1 MEHENTT
8 QQIIEP
14 IFALDIGTHNVIG
27 VVGYSEGNQLRI
39 AGIRQLEYSRRAMKD
54 GQIEDIEEVA
64 DTAGKVR
71 RQLEKDLGMELGEVY
86 VAAAGRALRTQK
98 ATYELQL
105 EGSEPINSQ
114 QVAEL
119 EMCAIQQAEEE
130 LLAGEEPGVPLCY
143 VGHSVIRYYL
153 DDYPMSP
160 LQGHRGKKIR
170 ADIIATFLPG
180 EVVDSLYASMGH
192 CGLKVANITLEP
204 IAAMNAIIPN
214 ELRMLNLVLVD
225 IGAGTSDIAISD
237 GGSVVAYT
245 MATVA
250 GDEITEAIV
259 QGCLVDFRMAERMK
273 FALSE
278 KADTIP
284 YEDILGFSYEIA
296 PEELREKVRPAV
308 ENLCSEICGRIMD
321 INGKAPAAVFMV
333 GGGSRME
340 GLCGLVAK
348 GLSMMD
354 NKVAVGGNNYMKR
367 MVISEEDVSGPEFA
381 TPVGIAITAMNNR
394 NNRKYSVTLNGRM
407 IQIVAREPA
416 NIMELL
422 LLNGYER
429 NQLLGRS
436 GKSLTFEVDGERRVI
451 RGGRPTAA
459 TVTVNGQAASIT
471 TAVHPNDEI
480 SMEPAVTGQDA
491 AMTVEQAVEDY
502 REIPFRLNGQ
512 ELKAGTIV
520 TVNGNLVP
528 SGQAI
533 HELDVLRTR
542 QLSTLEDLCRERRID
557 ITCHRF
563 TVNQTPRGLDY
574 VIAPE
579 DDVRYEWVA
588 AREASPA
595 PETPPVPAEQSG
607 KGEKKAVVR
616 IRLNGDI
623 LELPAKADNAPYL
636 FVDMLN
642 YVDIDP
648 TKPQGDIVLR
658 INGRTASYVEEVGSG
673 DEIEIHWASKPV

>member
-1 MEHENTT
+1 MENENTA
-8 QQIIEP
+8 QQFKNDP

-27 VVGYSEGNQLRI
+27 VVGHSEGSQFHI
-39 AGIRQLEYSRRAMKD
+39 AKIRQLEYSRRAMKD

-64 DTAGKVR
+64 DTAAKVR
-71 RQLEKDLGMELGEVY
+71 RQLEEDLGIELSEVY

-98 ATYELQL
+98 ATYEMQV
-105 EGSEPINSQ
+105 EGNDPINSQ

-130 LLAGEEPGVPLCY
+130 LLAGEQPNMPLCY

-153 DDYPMSP
+153 DDYPISP

-170 ADIIATFLPG
+170 VDIIATFLPG
-180 EVVDSLYASMGH
+180 EVVDSLYASMAR

-214 ELRMLNLVLVD
+214 ELRMLNLALVD
-225 IGAGTSDIAISD
+225 IGAGTSDIAVSE

-259 QGCLVDFRMAERMK
+259 QGCLVDFRMAEQMK
-273 FALSE
+273 FVLSDG
-278 KADTIP
+278 ANSIH
-284 YEDILGFSYEIA
+284 YEDILGFSYEIPA
-296 PEELREKVRPAV
+296 AELKEKVQPAV
-308 ENLCSEICGRIMD
+308 ENLCTEICSRIMD
-321 INGKAPAAVFMV
+321 VNGKAPAAVFMV
-333 GGGSRME
+333 GGGSKLE

-394 NNRKYSVTLNGRM
+394 NNRKYSVTLNGRP
-407 IQIVAREPA
+407 IQIISREPA

-422 LLNGYER
+422 LQNGYER

-436 GKSLTFEVDGERRVI
+436 GKGLTFEVDGERKVV

-459 TVTVNGQAASIT
+459 TVLVNGQAASIT
-471 TAVHPNDEI
+471 TAVRPNDEI
-480 SMEPAVTGQDA
+480 VMEPAVTGLDA
-491 AMTVEQAVEDY
+491 SMTVEQAVEGY
-502 REIPFRLNGQ
+502 VEIPFRLNGQ
-512 ELKAGTIV
+512 PAKAGTLV
-520 TVNGNLVP
+520 TVNEAPAEGERPVR
-528 SGQAI
+528 
-533 HELDVLRTR
+533 ELDVIQTR

-557 ITCHRF
+557 TSCHRF
-563 TVNQTPRGLDY
+563 TVNQVPQDLDY
-574 VIAPE
+574 IIAPGDE
-579 DDVRYEWVA
+579 IRYEWVA
-588 AREASPA
+588 VLEPKEEREEP
-595 PETPPVPAEQSG
+595 PFKGKEQKKELPPVR
-607 KGEKKAVVR
+607 V
-616 IRLNGDI
+616 RLNGEV
-623 LELPAKADNAPYL
+623 LELPRKPDNSPYL

-648 TKPQGDIVLR
+648 SNPQGDIVLR
-658 INGRTASYVEEVGSG
+658 INGRTASYVEEVGNG
-673 DEIEIHWASKPV
+673 DEVEIHWASRTE